1 MYFIVIISPPKSAS
15 TQGRLTTVAVPPV
28 GHLDDVGHPE
38 GLAVTCLGA
47 LVTLAMTGTVVLA
60 H

>member
-1 MYFIVIISPPKSAS
+1 MYFIVIIPPQSVSP
-15 TQGRLTTVAVPPV
+15 QGRLTTVAVPPV

-38 GLAVTCLGA
+38 GLAVTRLGA
-47 LVTLAMTGTVVLA
+47 LVALAMTGTIVLA